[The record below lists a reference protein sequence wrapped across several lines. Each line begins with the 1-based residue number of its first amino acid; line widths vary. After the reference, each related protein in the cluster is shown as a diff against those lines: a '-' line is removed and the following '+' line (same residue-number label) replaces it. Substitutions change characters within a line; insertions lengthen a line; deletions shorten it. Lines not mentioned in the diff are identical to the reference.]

1 MTTFLEAYQRALSL
15 STDAYEKSSILA
27 AIGLVYYSMQDI
39 QTAKSFLFK
48 RYVLSICFKMGAIS
62 GKRGLFNE
70 TICYIESGS
79 YMRWLCGAYLVFTVQ
94 VCLSILDM
102 DH

>member
-1 MTTFLEAYQRALSL
+1 MVTSDLHIVLGLTESFVKMSQIPYLFFIMLTTFLVAYQRAFSL

-48 RYVLSICFKMGAIS
+48 RYVLSICFEMGAIS
-62 GKRGLFNE
+62 GKKGL
-70 TICYIESGS
+70 
-79 YMRWLCGAYLVFTVQ
+79 
-94 VCLSILDM
+94 
-102 DH
+102 